1 LINDQRREILRRK
14 EAKER
19 QLREKSKEAKEN
31 LRR

>member
-1 LINDQRREILRRK
+1 LINEKRREILRRK